1 MNRLSNILLAN
12 IPKYEITIPSTGKST
27 TFRPFLVKEEKILLL
42 AQQAN
47 SDSDMILAIKNIIES
62 CVDDIDDVGN
72 MPLFDIEYI
81 FLQIRSKSVGE
92 IVEPTIIC
100 PETGENINTS
110 VLIPDITITR
120 NNNHKQ
126 TISLSD
132 DIVVTLKYPTL
143 NIVNKNNASMDY
155 TDPSNFY
162 SIVAD
167 CIERIETKEES
178 IDISTISKEE
188 VLEFVDNLTTKQFEN
203 LLDFFI
209 TAPKLEL
216 AVSYTTSDEVERQVV
231 LSGLSDFFG

>member
-72 MPLFDIEYI
+72 MPLFDIEYM

-100 PETGENINTS
+100 PETSENINTS

-155 TDPSNFY
+155 TDPSTFY

>member
-1 MNRLSNILLAN
+1 MNRLSNILLSN

>member
-1 MNRLSNILLAN
+1 MNRLSNILLSN

-72 MPLFDIEYI
+72 MPLFDIEYM

>member
-12 IPKYEITIPSTGKST
+12 IPKYEITIPSTRKST